1 LQEAQFRPAAHHGT
15 LPTVA
20 ARETSPMT
28 RRLISSGSSFEALA
42 GYSRAVVDGDFVFV
56 AGTTGFDY
64 KAGRIAPDV
73 AEQTRQTFRNI
84 EAALA
89 QAEAGLADVVRIVV
103 YLARR
108 EDFAVV
114 APILGEHL
122 RDIRPANTTVIAPL
136 IDERMLVEIEV
147 TAKRRGA

>member
-1 LQEAQFRPAAHHGT
+1 M
-15 LPTVA
+15 
-20 ARETSPMT
+20 ARK
-28 RRLISSGSSFEALA
+28 LISSGSSFEALA

-64 KAGRIAPDV
+64 KAGTIAADV
-73 AEQTRQTFRNI
+73 AAQTRQCFRNI
-84 EAALA
+84 QAALA
-89 QAEAGLADVVRIVV
+89 QADASLADVVRIVV

-122 RDIRPANTTVIAPL
+122 KEIRPANTTVIAPL
-136 IDERMLVEIEV
+136 IDERMLIEIEA
-147 TAKRRGA
+147 TAKRRSG

>member
-1 LQEAQFRPAAHHGT
+1 M
-15 LPTVA
+15 
-20 ARETSPMT
+20 S

-42 GYSRAVVDGDFVFV
+42 GYSRAVVDGDMIFV

-64 KAGRIAPDV
+64 KAGTISPDV
-73 AEQTRQTFRNI
+73 GEQTRQVFRNI
-84 EAALA
+84 AAALA
-89 QAEAGLADVVRIVV
+89 QADAGLADIVRIVV

-108 EDFAVV
+108 EDFQVV

-136 IDERMLVEIEV
+136 IDERMLVEIEA
-147 TAKRRGA
+147 TARRRSA

>member
-1 LQEAQFRPAAHHGT
+1 M
-15 LPTVA
+15 
-20 ARETSPMT
+20 S

-42 GYSRAVVDGDFVFV
+42 GYSRAVVDGDMIFV

-64 KAGRIAPDV
+64 KAGTISPDV
-73 AEQTRQTFRNI
+73 GEQTRQVFRNI
-84 EAALA
+84 AAALA
-89 QAEAGLADVVRIVV
+89 QADAGLADIVRIVV

-108 EDFAVV
+108 EDFQTV

-136 IDERMLVEIEV
+136 IDERMLVEIEA
-147 TAKRRGA
+147 TARRRSA

>member
-1 LQEAQFRPAAHHGT
+1 M
-15 LPTVA
+15 
-20 ARETSPMT
+20 S

-64 KAGRIAPDV
+64 AKGSIAPEV
-73 AEQTRQTFRNI
+73 VEQTRQCFRNI
-84 EAALA
+84 AKALE
-89 QAEAGLADVVRIVV
+89 QAGASLADTVRIVV

-108 EDFAVV
+108 EDFATV
-114 APILGEHL
+114 APVLGEHL
-122 RDIRPANTTVIAPL
+122 KDIRPANTTVIAQL

-147 TAKRRGA
+147 TAKRRTG

>member
-1 LQEAQFRPAAHHGT
+1 
-15 LPTVA
+15 
-20 ARETSPMT
+20 MT

-64 KAGRIAPDV
+64 KAGTISPDV

-84 EAALA
+84 AAALA
-89 QAEAGLADVVRIVV
+89 QAGASLADVVRIVV

-108 EDFAVV
+108 EDFAAV
-114 APILGEHL
+114 APVLGEHL
-122 RDIRPANTTVIAPL
+122 REIRPANTTVVASL

-147 TAKRRGA
+147 TAKRRGD

>member
-1 LQEAQFRPAAHHGT
+1 M
-15 LPTVA
+15 
-20 ARETSPMT
+20 S

-42 GYSRAVVDGDFVFV
+42 GYSRAVVDGDMIYV

-64 KAGRIAPDV
+64 KAGSISPDV
-73 AEQTRQTFRNI
+73 GEQTRQTFRNI
-84 EAALA
+84 AAALA
-89 QAEAGLADVVRIVV
+89 QADASLADVVRIVV
-103 YLARR
+103 YLVRR
-108 EDFAVV
+108 EDFKTV

-122 RDIRPANTTVIAPL
+122 KDIRPANTTVVTDL

>member
-1 LQEAQFRPAAHHGT
+1 
-15 LPTVA
+15 
-20 ARETSPMT
+20 MT

-42 GYSRAVVDGDFVFV
+42 GYSRAVVDGDMIFV

-64 KAGRIAPDV
+64 KAGTIAPDV
-73 AEQTRQTFRNI
+73 AEQTRQVFRNI
-84 EAALA
+84 AAALA
-89 QAEAGLADVVRIVV
+89 QAEAGLADIVRIVV

-108 EDFAVV
+108 EDFQVV

-136 IDERMLVEIEV
+136 IDERMLVEIEA
-147 TAKRRGA
+147 TARRRSA